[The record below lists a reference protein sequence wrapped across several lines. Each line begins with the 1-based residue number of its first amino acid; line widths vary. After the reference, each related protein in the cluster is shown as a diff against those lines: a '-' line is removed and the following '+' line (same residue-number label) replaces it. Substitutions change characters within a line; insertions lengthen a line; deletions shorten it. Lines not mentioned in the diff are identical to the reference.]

1 MEYTQSYMHTN
12 ALIWVYSFCTLPEI
26 TEDAL
31 AEEMHEVGIDQDSK
45 PFYKQY
51 HCIFGWVAQTT
62 YVGAQVAVAAL
73 AVNFLTEQGVG
84 IDKPFASQLF
94 SYCQITFTVGR

>member
-1 MEYTQSYMHTN
+1 
-12 ALIWVYSFCTLPEI
+12 
-26 TEDAL
+26 
-31 AEEMHEVGIDQDSK
+31 MHEAGMTNDSK

-51 HCIFGWVAQTT
+51 HCIFGWVAQTA

-73 AVNFLTEQGVG
+73 AVNYFSEQGIG

-94 SYCQITFTVGR
+94 SYCQITFTVGRYVFGLLSVQHVLEGDSWRN

>member
-1 MEYTQSYMHTN
+1 MH
-12 ALIWVYSFCTLPEI
+12 AAGLKV
-26 TEDAL
+26 D
-31 AEEMHEVGIDQDSK
+31 EE
-45 PFYKQY
+45 PFHKQY

-84 IDKPFASQLF
+84 IDKPFASQLL

>member
-1 MEYTQSYMHTN
+1 MHS
-12 ALIWVYSFCTLPEI
+12 AGLKA
-26 TEDAL
+26 D
-31 AEEMHEVGIDQDSK
+31 EE
-45 PFYKQY
+45 PFRKQY
-51 HCIFGWVAQTT
+51 HCIFGWAAQTA

-73 AVNFLTEQGVG
+73 AVNFLSEQGVG

>member
-1 MEYTQSYMHTN
+1 MPD
-12 ALIWVYSFCTLPEI
+12 SFCYLPEI

-31 AEEMHEVGIDQDSK
+31 AQEMHDAGMTDDSK
-45 PFYKQY
+45 PFHKQY
-51 HCIFGWVAQTT
+51 HCIFGWVAQTA

-73 AVNFLTEQGVG
+73 AVNYLSEHG
-84 IDKPFASQLF
+84 IGISKSFASQLF

>member
-1 MEYTQSYMHTN
+1 MRNAKATN
-12 ALIWVYSFCTLPEI
+12 GWRSFCTLPEI

-31 AEEMHEVGIDQDSK
+31 AKEMHEAGMTNDSK

-73 AVNFLTEQGVG
+73 AVNYLSEQGVG
-84 IDKPFASQLF
+84 ISESFASQLY
-94 SYCQITFTVGR
+94 SYCQITFTFGR